1 MMIDLPPPSADVQA
15 VLIAQEQ
22 ECTGG
27 EDCDIPAG
35 RDSGLQ
41 VTDGSVRRTGKTS
54 LPEGGPSALES
65 EELKDNSPVNTAKTT
80 IYDKDGLAVRWYFQ
94 GGLNLVSESNLFW
107 NFASVYAPDA
117 RFNSNQNWLEFYVKP
132 GLGFDKTL
140 ANGGTLYGKVS
151 GVASRTWGRDAFD
164 AKDEGAVTLEEGYLG
179 YRTADHP
186 VAFDGSFGPRELQL
200 GSGML
205 IANGGTSGFER
216 GALKFG
222 PRKAWKQ
229 AGIIR
234 IINGRRTITGYFIEP
249 RELKSNNGHNQ
260 LAGADIRYDSAG
272 GDYLGFTYVNVLRSQ
287 SPYIRAAPD
296 GLGAPTII
304 PDGRDKTNAINL
316 YFRAIGSE
324 GLLRNWFATGDFAYE
339 WNNRINMSA
348 WAGRAQVGYR
358 FAETSWTPTLT
369 GTVKVF
375 SGDDPTTPKLER
387 FDPLYYEG
395 SPGAWATGSK
405 SSMVFINSNLRAL
418 EFAFAVQ
425 PSKQDA
431 LTLRFAR
438 IDADKLGSP
447 IQFGQTTRLVST
459 PSGFNLISGVTKRHL
474 SDDLFLEYN
483 HIFGPDVF
491 LTAGV
496 SASFPGAG
504 IKAAFPGTPPIWS
517 GAFINVVVNY

>member
-1 MMIDLPPPSADVQA
+1 MRLPHPFTSNSTTITLCLAGMMTVAAPNAE
-15 VLIAQEQ
+15 AQETDDQ
-22 ECTGG
+22 TL
-27 EDCDIPAG
+27 IY
-35 RDSGLQ
+35 SG
-41 VTDGSVRRTGKTS
+41 
-54 LPEGGPSALES
+54 
-65 EELKDNSPVNTAKTT
+65 
-80 IYDKDGLAVRWYFQ
+80 DGLEIRWHLQ
-94 GGLNLVSESNLFW
+94 AGLNAVTERNLFW
-107 NFASVYAPDA
+107 NISDTLTPESGFNPD
-117 RFNSNQNWLEFYVKP
+117 SDWLESYLKG
-132 GLGFDKTL
+132 GLSFEQSL
-140 ANGGTLYGKVS
+140 ENGSLLYGRLTGVS
-151 GVASRTWGRDAFD
+151 SYTVGTDAFD
-164 AKDEGAVTLEEGYLG
+164 AGDTGSTTLEEGYLG
-179 YRTADHP
+179 FSTSDSDHP
-186 VAFDGSFGPRELQL
+186 GLDISIGPRGLVL

-205 IANGGTSGFER
+205 IANGGANGFER

-222 PRKAWKQ
+222 PRKAWQQ
-229 AGIIR
+229 AAIMRVAGEGIQATQFYIDP
-234 IINGRRTITGYFIEP
+234 N
-249 RELKSNNGHNQ
+249 ELPASDGKNK
-260 LAGADIRYDSAG
+260 LAGMDVRYDSVEG
-272 GDYLGFTYVNVLRSQ
+272 GYLGLTYINVLESN
-287 SPYIRAAPD
+287 SPYPKAPP
-296 GLGAPTII
+296 GGVGAPTVIRG
-304 PDGRDKTNAINL
+304 GRDGTNALNL
-316 YFRAIGSE
+316 YARTDPFE
-324 GLLRNWFATGDFAYE
+324 GLLRNWFFTTDLAYE
-339 WNNRINMSA
+339 WNDRIDMSA
-348 WAGRAQVGYR
+348 WAGRVQVGYA
-358 FAETSWTPTLT
+358 FTDIAWSPTLT
-369 GTVKVF
+369 YSFQTF
-375 SGDDPTTPKLER
+375 SGDNPNTARLER

-418 EFAFAVQ
+418 ELAFAVQ